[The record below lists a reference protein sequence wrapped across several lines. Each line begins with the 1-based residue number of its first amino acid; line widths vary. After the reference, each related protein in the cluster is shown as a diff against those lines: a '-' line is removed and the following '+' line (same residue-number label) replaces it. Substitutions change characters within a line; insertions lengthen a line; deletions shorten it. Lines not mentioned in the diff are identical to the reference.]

1 MVFLVISNYKKTVR
15 TVTDMLFL
23 QFPGSVIYQ
32 YVDEDEALECVKTH
46 QIDAVFIDGEW
57 DSEKEFRM
65 LSRLRNSYP
74 ELFVFVF
81 AKDSEIEGDALWYE
95 ASGFL
100 KFPLEEG
107 ELQNLFV
114 SSG

>member
-1 MVFLVISNYKKTVR
+1 MNFLVISNYKKTVR

-57 DSEKEFRM
+57 DSEKEFHM
-65 LSRLRNSYP
+65 LSKLRNFYP
-74 ELFVFVF
+74 EMFVFVF
-81 AKDSEIEGDALWYE
+81 AKDNEIEGDALWYE

-100 KFPLEEG
+100 KFPLEEE
-107 ELQNLFV
+107 ELQNLFI
-114 SSG
+114 SSS